1 MTDHLARIK
10 RAEAEIGRFRVTAVR
25 LDKPGRFSLRGDDVV
40 PIASMFKVL
49 LALEAAEAMVDG
61 RLCRTDRIEV
71 TPRTHSPGGIG
82 LNQFAEPVLLSLHDL
97 LYLSL
102 AVSDNTAS
110 DLLLEMI
117 GLDALH
123 RRANT
128 LGLITLTVTGGC
140 RRLLADAG
148 VDLGYSSDAEA
159 EAADWAP
166 RADADDLVLH
176 RTTRAS
182 MDDLADLAALL
193 AEDRAASADAC
204 QLVRGLMARQIWTT
218 RLARTFTLPEWHLLS
233 KTGTLSPWR
242 GEVGVVTRS
251 DGARVAVAIA
261 VRQHHA
267 GAPESFV
274 DAGVA
279 SVAADAVSLAL
290 NGR

>member
-1 MTDHLARIK
+1 MTDHLARIE
-10 RAEAEIGRFRVTAVR
+10 RAEAEIGRFHVAAVR
-25 LDKPGRFSLRGDDVV
+25 LDKPGSFALRGDEVV

-49 LALEAAEAMVDG
+49 LGLEVAEAMVDG

-71 TPRTHSPGGIG
+71 TPEAHSPGGTV
-82 LNQFAEPVLLSLHDL
+82 LNQFAEPVRLSLHDL

-102 AVSDNTAS
+102 ALSDNTAD
-110 DLLLEMI
+110 DLLLDLI
-117 GLDALH
+117 GLDVLH
-123 RRANT
+123 RRAKS
-128 LGLITLTVTGGC
+128 LGLTTLTITGGC

-148 VDLGYSSDAEA
+148 VDLGYSSEAEA

-166 RADADDLVLH
+166 KADSDDLVLG

-182 MDDLADLAALL
+182 TANLAALAALL
-193 AEDRAASADAC
+193 ADDRAASADAC
-204 QLVRGLMARQIWTT
+204 RFVRQLMARQIWTT
-218 RLARTFTLPEWHLLS
+218 RFGQGFASPEWHLFS

-251 DGARVAVAIA
+251 DGARVALAVA
-261 VRQHHA
+261 VRQRHA
-267 GAPESFV
+267 GASESIV

-279 SVAADAVSLAL
+279 CVAADAVSLVL